1 MAPSVSLSR
10 LDEVRSRLSAE
21 ARVLVITGAGISAE
35 SGVPTFRGAG
45 GLYRGHDPM
54 KLATPQAFA
63 RDPHLVWEWYDMR
76 IATVEGAA
84 PNAGHRALAAL
95 EDRVTGFLLLT
106 QNVDGLHQ
114 QAGSRHVFELHGSI
128 RQARGTKTG
137 RLLPRREAEADPE
150 TGLPVMPGT
159 GELLRPHV
167 VWFGEML
174 PRAPFEA
181 LSAFL
186 RQGAVD
192 VCLVIG
198 TTALLPY
205 IGESARLA
213 QRTGAL
219 VVEINPEPGEVAAL
233 ADVVWPTTAGYAL
246 PLLLAAEG

>member
-1 MAPSVSLSR
+1 V
-10 LDEVRSRLSAE
+10 E
-21 ARVLVITGAGISAE
+21 AA
-35 SGVPTFRGAG
+35 
-45 GLYRGHDPM
+45 
-54 KLATPQAFA
+54 Q
-63 RDPHLVWEWYDMR
+63 
-76 IATVEGAA
+76 
-84 PNAGHRALAAL
+84 PNVGHRALADL
-95 EDRVTGFLLLT
+95 EGRVADFLLLT
-106 QNVDGLHQ
+106 QNVDGLHRE
-114 QAGSRHVFELHGSI
+114 AGSRHVFELHGNI

-137 RLLPRREAEADPE
+137 RVLPRREAEADPE
-150 TGLPVMPGT
+150 TGLPSMPDT
-159 GELLRPHV
+159 GELLRPNV

-186 RQGAVD
+186 RNGAVD

-246 PLLLAAEG
+246 PLLLAAEGEG